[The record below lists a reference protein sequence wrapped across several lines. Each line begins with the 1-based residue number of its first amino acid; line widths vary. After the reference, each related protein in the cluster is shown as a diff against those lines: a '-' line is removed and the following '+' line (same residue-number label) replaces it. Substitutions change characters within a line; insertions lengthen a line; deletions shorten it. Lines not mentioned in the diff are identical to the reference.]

1 MRPEAGERP
10 VDAHVG
16 GRLRLFRLRAG
27 MSQTALADRIGLTFQ
42 QLQKYEKGTNRISA
56 STLLAFSQILD
67 VPVQRFFEGLTGPR
81 TSGSAMSP
89 PVLPSRLDYEIFQ
102 LVSRLADDD
111 VKRHFRDLL
120 SALAAGKGRTRPPSR
135 ATRARRPSA

>member
-1 MRPEAGERP
+1 
-10 VDAHVG
+10 
-16 GRLRLFRLRAG
+16 

-56 STLLAFSQILD
+56 GTLLTFSQILD
-67 VPVQRFFEGLTGPR
+67 VPVQHFFEGLTGPK
-81 TSGSAMSP
+81 TSNSAMAA

-102 LVSRLADDD
+102 LVSRLADGD

-120 SALAAGKGRTRPPSR
+120 SAFVAGKGKVKLSGR
-135 ATRARRPSA
+135 ATRARRPSD